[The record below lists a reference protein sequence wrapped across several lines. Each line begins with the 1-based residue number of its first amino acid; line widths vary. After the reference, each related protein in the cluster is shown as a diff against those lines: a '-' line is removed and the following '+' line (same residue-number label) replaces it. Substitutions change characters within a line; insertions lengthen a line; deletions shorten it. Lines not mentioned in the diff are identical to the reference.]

1 VKTEYL
7 ERLKVIFKKFS
18 LVEKIVFVVLSFS
31 LVASFVSFIYF
42 GIDSFRVDA
51 PGRGG
56 VIKEGIVGYPS
67 FINPILSVVD
77 SGKDLSSLLY
87 SGLMRLDSDG
97 NIVLDLAESYT
108 VSEDGLIYTF
118 KIRDKAVFHDMVPI
132 TADDIVF
139 TVSKVKD
146 PNMKSA
152 LASNWQ
158 GVEINKINEKT
169 VEIRL
174 RSPYTP
180 FIENTTLGIIP
191 KHIWQDADIE
201 QFTFSTYNFEPVGS
215 GPYKIHKIK
224 RTATG
229 VLEYYEL
236 RAFSKYA
243 PGQKNISTIFIYFF
257 KDTAE
262 VIRALEKGTIN
273 SAVILSSEEAQKL
286 ETLGYRIEHIPLLR
300 TFGVFFNQNQATIF
314 TDKAIRTA
322 LNMSVDRDYIIDEVL
337 KGYGLPETSPLPVS
351 LVGNNMASSSPADIE
366 GAKALL
372 EKNEWKLNIDG
383 IREKT
388 TNNEKKILSFAL
400 STSDNTELAKTAEIL
415 KSRWKEIGIDVSINI
430 VPSSELTQKI
440 IRPREYDALLFGEV
454 AGRGYDIFPFWHSGE
469 RNDPGLNVAMY
480 TNLRADRALESLRT
494 TINTEEK
501 IELAQKLV
509 SVIQS
514 DVPAVFLYSPE
525 LIYVLPKSL
534 KDVKLPALEASS
546 ERWSIVLSSYLKAKR
561 IWR

>member
-1 VKTEYL
+1 VKTEYF
-7 ERLKVIFKKFS
+7 ERLKIIFKEFS
-18 LVEKIVFVVLSFS
+18 LVEKIVFVVLSFT
-31 LVASFVSFIYF
+31 LATSFVSFIYS
-42 GIDSFRVDA
+42 GIDSFRIDA

-56 VIKEGIVGYPS
+56 VIKEGVVGYPS
-67 FINPILSVVD
+67 FINPVLSVVN

-97 NIVLDLAESYT
+97 NIVPDLAESYT

-118 KIRDKAVFHDMVPI
+118 KIRDRAVFHDNVPI
-132 TADDIVF
+132 TADDVVF

-158 GVEINKINEKT
+158 GVEVNKIDEKT

-215 GPYKIHKIK
+215 GPYKVSKIK
-224 RTATG
+224 RTQTG
-229 VLEYYEL
+229 VLEYYKL
-236 RAFSKYA
+236 KAFTKYA
-243 PGQKNISTIFIYFF
+243 PEQKNITTIFIYFF
-257 KDTAE
+257 KDTTDL
-262 VIRALEKGTIN
+262 VKALEKGTIN
-273 SAVILSSEEAQKL
+273 SAVVLSSEEAQKL
-286 ETLGYRIEHIPLLR
+286 EILGYRIESIPLLR

-314 TDKAIRTA
+314 TDKVVRTA
-322 LNMSVDRDYIIDEVL
+322 LNMSVDRELIVDEIL
-337 KGYGLPETSPLPVS
+337 KGYGAPETSPFPVS
-351 LVGNNMASSSPADIE
+351 LVGKDMSSSSPADIE
-366 GAKALL
+366 GAKTLL
-372 EKNEWKLNIDG
+372 ENNGWKLNAEG
-383 IREKT
+383 VREKT
-388 TNNEKKILSFAL
+388 ANKEKKILSFTL

-415 KSRWKEIGIDVSINI
+415 KSRWKELGADVTINI
-430 VPSSELTQKI
+430 VPSSELTQKV

-454 AGRGYDIFPFWHSGE
+454 AGRSYDVFPFWHSSE
-469 RNDPGLNVAMY
+469 RNDPGLNIAMY
-480 TNLRADRALESLRT
+480 TNLRADETLELLRIAST
-494 TINTEEK
+494 KEK
-501 IELAQKLV
+501 KTELAQKLV
-509 SVIQS
+509 SVLQS

-525 LIYVLPKSL
+525 LIYVLPKNL
-534 KDVKLPALEASS
+534 KGVKLPALEVST

-561 IWR
+561 VWR